1 MRVHVSAAALTAAG
15 IIVTGMITLR
25 AGEKP
30 PEAHV
35 KLMKDINATATE
47 LRGHNQSKDY
57 DAIAADAAKLK
68 TYFAEVE
75 KFWTPRKVDDAI
87 GFAKTGAKG
96 AADLE
101 TAAKAKNEEGVATA
115 ARAVTGTCMG
125 CHTAHRERLP
135 DGSSEIK

>member
-1 MRVHVSAAALTAAG
+1 MRVYLSALALAAAAL
-15 IIVTGMITLR
+15 VTVM

-35 KLMKDINATATE
+35 KLMKDVNATATA
-47 LRGHNQSKDY
+47 LRGHLQGKDY
-57 DAIAADAAKLK
+57 DAIAADAATLK
-68 TYFAEVE
+68 PMFAEIE
-75 KFWTPRKVDDAI
+75 KFWTARKADDAI

-101 TAAKAKNEEGVATA
+101 VAAKAKNEEGVTA
-115 ARAVTGTCMG
+115 AGRAVTGTCMG